1 METLV
6 ANNNTNHHH
15 NNNNNSDY
23 TYATLCPPPLSIH
36 KKPRRATFRRR
47 ILRRSVPSQSSDEY
61 VLGPLDDIIDVIK
74 SNIWELPS
82 NYSFAPSV
90 GDWEE
95 LLKAPSLWA
104 RTPLPLSRI
113 PSEQPLT
120 IRKNRN
126 SRSSATDSSM
136 SEPITWWRNSSHD
149 EAMDGGPVGPL
160 PWPSVDTTMSYES
173 TSAPRPSDSTG
184 GSEHPTA
191 HQALQDV
198 VQNAGNRPDATRRRP
213 SRLRLLTNGLPR
225 LLRRGTGDTLV
236 ALSSSPDDTLS
247 PHTRVVEGPEDKE
260 PSDEAIEAYIRNNA
274 REYVQ
279 SILLAFIL
287 DDDCVDFSLRMLLD
301 SDNRSGGKLG
311 AFLGRLVQKFP
322 HLPEL
327 EYEHESPDA
336 QAAHDPCELPT
347 TMHAAVR
354 VFTDKKVLTEEIEEI
369 DIAIDIEGVLH
380 NRRSRQDTTV
390 DVIFVVD
397 NGYYVTRSCL
407 EKALDAATGALYHL
421 SRGDRLALYTTHC
434 THNEV
439 SGNRP
444 EVHYPLRPLSTDIE
458 PIFRDVIASIAQHG
472 TQRWTPPRPN
482 PSMTDVILGIVR
494 SLEGQDLKKK
504 RTHIMLLS
512 PAAYVLHDVSTYFPD
527 ISIHRINP
535 AILPY
540 RREPEPQDTVC
551 HKACCKNVFSSN
563 WSAQDSVSNR
573 IKRILKNARC
583 EMAAGELTDLSVEI
597 RAKDGCEIVQCE
609 GSEDVAQL
617 RLGQLHTFFTRIRV
631 IKKDTRAVDLNS
643 KNPMFNSSLD
653 RKDTRQDL
661 RNIMARGATKVHVLD
676 VQILY
681 RNSVNAADC
690 WSYTETPLLLFR
702 GLGSLYALQDTS
714 IEVHKRRWFHL
725 LNQGTPQAAKAVA
738 LGLRAGL
745 AQQDEVAKTLIDRMT
760 KEIGCHEAIETYEE
774 NYRQRLP
781 LCPGPV
787 DIESSAHEWL
797 VDLWDKNKSKRKGVA
812 VDQDDVAGLI
822 NGMNG
827 LERLD

>member
-1 METLV
+1 METIV
-6 ANNNTNHHH
+6 TNNNTNH
-15 NNNNNSDY
+15 NNHNSDY
-23 TYATLCPPPLSIH
+23 TYATLCPPPLLIH

-61 VLGPLDDIIDVIK
+61 VLGPLDDIINVIK
-74 SNIWELPS
+74 SNIWESPS
-82 NYSFAPSV
+82 NCSFAPSV

-95 LLKAPSLWA
+95 LPKAPSLWV

-126 SRSSATDSSM
+126 SRSSASDSSM

-149 EAMDGGPVGPL
+149 EAINGGPVGPL

-173 TSAPRPSDSTG
+173 ISAPRPSDSTG
-184 GSEHPTA
+184 GSEQPTA
-191 HQALQDV
+191 HQALQDI
-198 VQNAGNRPDATRRRP
+198 VQNTGNRPDATRRRP

-236 ALSSSPDDTLS
+236 ALSSSPDDALS
-247 PHTRVVEGPEDKE
+247 PHTRVDEGPEDKE

-274 REYVQ
+274 R
-279 SILLAFIL
+279 
-287 DDDCVDFSLRMLLD
+287 D
-301 SDNRSGGKLG
+301 GGKLG

-327 EYEHESPDA
+327 EYEHDSPDT
-336 QAAHDPCELPT
+336 QAAHDPGELPT
-347 TMHAAVR
+347 TLQTAVR

-380 NRRSRQDTTV
+380 NRRSRQETMV

-444 EVHYPLRPLSTDIE
+444 EVHYPLRPLSTDVE
-458 PIFRDVIASIAQHG
+458 PVFRDLIASIAQHG

-482 PSMTDVILGIVR
+482 PSMTDVILSIVR

-512 PAAYVLHDVSTYFPD
+512 PAAYVLHDIWTYFPN

-563 WSAQDSVSNR
+563 CSAQDSASNR

-583 EMAAGELTDLSVEI
+583 EMAVGELTDLSIEL
-597 RAKDGCEIVQCE
+597 RAKDGCEIIQCE
-609 GSEDVAQL
+609 GSKDIAQL

-631 IKKDTRAVDLNS
+631 MKKDTRAVDLNS

-702 GLGSLYALQDTS
+702 ELGSLYALQDGS
-714 IEVHKRRWFHL
+714 IEVRKRRWFHL
-725 LNQGTPQAAKAVA
+725 LNQGTSQAAKALA
-738 LGLRAGL
+738 LSLRAGL
-745 AQQDEVAKTLIDRMT
+745 AQQDEVAKTLIDRMI
-760 KEIGCHEAIETYEE
+760 KEIGCHEAIQTYEE

-797 VDLWDKNKSKRKGVA
+797 VDLWDRNKSKRKGVA

-822 NGMNG
+822 DGMNG